1 MFRPSLLLLV
11 MAAVT
16 PFTLAEPSF
25 KTPVSFEE
33 ADHRAAAILAKMT
46 LAQKIGLTSGHNFM
60 FTRGYPELGV
70 PELFMSDATGGV
82 NIRRNLS
89 TALEKS
95 TAFPNPLALAATW
108 NPGLAYRYARSIGEE
123 CRAGGISILLG
134 PGMNLYR
141 HSQYGRN
148 FEYFGEDPY
157 LASRLVERY
166 VMGVLDTG
174 TIPTLKH
181 FVGNET
187 DFHRRR
193 SNSVIDERTLH
204 EVYLAPFKAAI
215 DAGAMAVMSSY
226 NQLNGEWP
234 GQSRRTITDLLRGE
248 LGFKW
253 LVMTD
258 WWAVWDAEKV
268 ITSGLDLEMPGDKH
282 LKNDAERLV
291 LAGKVAEA
299 DIDRMARSIL
309 RTQIAMGLHDRPARD
324 TYFLRNYAEHAEVA
338 LETARQ
344 SVVLLKNE
352 GKILPLPVETA
363 ATSPR
368 KILLTGRYVETVPRG
383 LGAAE
388 VEGYDNVTLLQALRD
403 TYGAQLHYVA
413 APSDDELKSADVVIV
428 ETGTQDSEG
437 WDRPFALPAAEE
449 ARVLRAVTL
458 NPRTIVV
465 VNAGGGIQMTA
476 WNDRAAAILYAWYP
490 GQNGNRA
497 LAEILSGK
505 TNPSGKLPI
514 TIEKRFEDSPGYGY
528 LPAGESLYHGWDGD
542 NDMSHPIYNV
552 VYKEG
557 VHVGHRWYEK
567 QKIAPLYA
575 FGHGL
580 SYTTFEYSDLRLNPS
595 AIPIDG
601 RVTIEFTVKNTGAVA
616 GTETAQ
622 LYVRDTASAVERPGK
637 ELRAFSRVTVPPG
650 ESRVVRTR
658 INAKE
663 LAYWDATA
671 RTWKVEPHDYTILIG
686 SASNQ
691 IRLEGKLTLR
701 PLD

>member
-1 MFRPSLLLLV
+1 MVAQRSARRSLRTVRGLALRLVSVAWVNHLRGIPIPPVVRSSLLLLAV
-11 MAAVT
+11 MSALS

-25 KTPVSFEE
+25 KTPVSYED
-33 ADHRAAAILAKMT
+33 ADRRAAAILAQMT

-89 TALEKS
+89 AALEKS

-123 CRAGGISILLG
+123 CRAGGISVLLG

-157 LASRLVERY
+157 LVSRLVERY

-187 DFHRRR
+187 DHHRRL
-193 SNSVIDERTLH
+193 SNSVIDERTLR

-234 GQSRRTITDLLRGE
+234 GQSRRTMTDLLRDE

-268 ITSGLDLEMPGDKH
+268 IKSGLDLEMPGDKH

-324 TYFLRNYAEHAEVA
+324 TYFLRNFLEHAEVA

-344 SVVLLKNE
+344 SVVLLKNDA
-352 GKILPLPVETA
+352 KILPLPVDSASATA
-363 ATSPR
+363 SGPSR
-368 KILLTGRYVETVPRG
+368 KILLTGRYVETLPRG
-383 LGAAE
+383 LGAA
-388 VEGYDNVTLLQALRD
+388 
-403 TYGAQLHYVA
+403 
-413 APSDDELKSADVVIV
+413 
-428 ETGTQDSEG
+428 
-437 WDRPFALPAAEE
+437 
-449 ARVLRAVTL
+449 
-458 NPRTIVV
+458 
-465 VNAGGGIQMTA
+465 
-476 WNDRAAAILYAWYP
+476 
-490 GQNGNRA
+490 
-497 LAEILSGK
+497 
-505 TNPSGKLPI
+505 
-514 TIEKRFEDSPGYGY
+514 
-528 LPAGESLYHGWDGD
+528 
-542 NDMSHPIYNV
+542 
-552 VYKEG
+552 
-557 VHVGHRWYEK
+557 
-567 QKIAPLYA
+567 
-575 FGHGL
+575 
-580 SYTTFEYSDLRLNPS
+580 
-595 AIPIDG
+595 
-601 RVTIEFTVKNTGAVA
+601 
-616 GTETAQ
+616 
-622 LYVRDTASAVERPGK
+622 
-637 ELRAFSRVTVPPG
+637 
-650 ESRVVRTR
+650 
-658 INAKE
+658 
-663 LAYWDATA
+663 
-671 RTWKVEPHDYTILIG
+671 
-686 SASNQ
+686 
-691 IRLEGKLTLR
+691 
-701 PLD
+701 

>member
-1 MFRPSLLLLV
+1 MPRFRTIPALLSLAL
-11 MAAVT
+11 MTAIS

-25 KTPVSFEE
+25 KTPVSYEE
-33 ADHRAAAILAKMT
+33 ADGRAAEILAKMT
-46 LAQKIGLTSGHNFM
+46 LKQKIGLTSGNNFL
-60 FTRGYPELGV
+60 FSRGYPELGI
-70 PELFMSDATGGV
+70 PEMFMADATGGV

-108 NPGLAYRYARSIGEE
+108 NPGLAYRYAHSIGEE
-123 CRAGGISILLG
+123 CRAGGIAILLG
-134 PGMNLYR
+134 PGMNMYR

-157 LASRLVERY
+157 LTSRLVERY

-174 TIPTLKH
+174 TIPTIKH

-187 DFHRRR
+187 DHHRRL
-193 SNSVIDERTLH
+193 SNSVIDDRTLR
-204 EVYLAPFKAAI
+204 EVYLAPFKSAI

-234 GQSRRTITDLLRGE
+234 GQSRHAMTELLRGE

-253 LVMTD
+253 LIMTD

-268 ITSGLDLEMPGDKH
+268 IKSGLDLEMPGDKY
-282 LKNDAERLV
+282 LKKDAERLV
-291 LAGKVAEA
+291 LAGKVSEA
-299 DIDRMARSIL
+299 DIDRMVMSIL
-309 RTQIAMGLHDRPARD
+309 RTQIAMGLHDRPVRD
-324 TYFLRNYAEHAEVA
+324 EYYLRNYAERAEVA

-352 GKILPLPVETA
+352 KQILPLRPDA
-363 ATSPR
+363 SAKK
-368 KILLTGRYVETVPRG
+368 KILLTGRYVEVVPRG

-403 TYGAQLHYVA
+403 TYGEQLHYVSS
-413 APSDDELKSADVVIV
+413 PTDDELKSADVVIV
-428 ETGTQDSEG
+428 ETGTMDSEG
-437 WDRPFALPAAEE
+437 WDRPFALTAAEE
-449 ARVLRAVTL
+449 ARVVRAVTL

-465 VNAGGGIQMTA
+465 INAGGGVQMTG

-497 LAEILSGK
+497 LAEILAGQ

-528 LPAGESLYHGWDGD
+528 LPEGEQLYQGWDGD
-542 NDMSHPIYNV
+542 NDMSRPIYDV

-557 VHVGHRWYEK
+557 IHVGHRWYEK
-567 QKIAPLYA
+567 NKIEPLYA

-580 SYTTFEYSDLRLNPS
+580 SYTTFEYSDLRFNPPS
-595 AIPIDG
+595 IPTDG
-601 RVTIEFTVKNTGAVA
+601 RVTIEFTVTNTGSVA
-616 GTETAQ
+616 GTEITQ
-622 LYVRDTASAVERPGK
+622 LYVRDTQSAVERPEK
-637 ELRAFSRVTVPPG
+637 ELRSFGRVTVPPG
-650 ESRVVRTR
+650 ESRVVRFR

-663 LAYWDATA
+663 LSYWDPQTRA
-671 RTWKVEPHDYTILIG
+671 WKVEPHDYTILIG
-686 SASNQ
+686 SASNK
-691 IRLEGKLTLR
+691 ILLEGKLTLR
-701 PLD
+701 